1 MFFEDDE
8 EKAAYLREI
17 QKESDRNY
25 EDKHALM
32 KHQDPEE
39 TDPEKRVSYL
49 NHGPYV
55 IDASVCIKGSEELG
69 YESSPGPHVGGVPE
83 ETEPEKLSLSLS
95 T

>member
-49 NHGPYV
+49 NHGPYSDRCV
-55 IDASVCIKGSEELG
+55 SMYKGQRG
-69 YESSPGPHVGGVPE
+69 
-83 ETEPEKLSLSLS
+83 TRI
-95 T
+95 